1 MYHIFCKLKSRCD
14 RNNGNIPIMAESILF
29 ETEYDIVA
37 KLIFRFIFHIFD
49 KNRQFAVF
57 FFL

>member
-1 MYHIFCKLKSRCD
+1 
-14 RNNGNIPIMAESILF
+14 MAESILF

-49 KNRQFAVF
+49 KDRKLAVF